1 MNEEVIVE
9 MYYKGQST
17 YDIAK
22 DHNTYPNK
30 IRRIL
35 IKHGVKLKTKSEAQ
49 KNALERGASHLPTK
63 GKARTKEERLKI
75 SKGLER
81 RWKNIDQKTY
91 DLYVSRA
98 KKRWNKMSEE
108 EKNNMKTLA
117 IQAIQAAGKEG
128 SKLEKYL
135 KYELENSGYKVE
147 IHKKNL
153 IQNQNL
159 EIDMYLPTLKTII
172 EVDGPSHFL
181 PIWGNEKLQKQ
192 IKSDEQK
199 TGLILSKGLAII
211 RVKHLKDS
219 LSLVDKENLKS
230 KILDIL
236 QNIESTFPDKSKRF
250 IEIEI

>member
-1 MNEEVIVE
+1 MNEERIVS
-9 MYYKGQST
+9 MYNDGKST

-22 DHNTYPNK
+22 DNNTYPNK

-35 IKHGVKLKTKSEAQ
+35 LKHGVKLKTKSEAQ
-49 KNALERGASHLPTK
+49 KNALKKGDSHLPTK
-63 GKARTKEERLKI
+63 GKKRTKEERLKI
-75 SKGLER
+75 SKGLEK
-81 RWKNIDQKTY
+81 RWKNIDKKTY

-98 KKRWNKMSEE
+98 KKRWDTMTED
-108 EKNNMKTLA
+108 EKVNMRTLA
-117 IQAIQAAGKEG
+117 IQAIQNAGKEG

-135 KYELENSGYKVE
+135 KVELEQAGYKVE

-159 EIDMYLPTLKTII
+159 EIDMYLPGLKTII

-181 PIWGNEKLQKQ
+181 PIWGDEKLQKQ
-192 IKSDEQK
+192 MKSDEQK

-211 RVKHLKDS
+211 RIKHLKDC
-219 LSLVDKENLKS
+219 LSLVNKETLRL

-236 QNIESTFPDKSKRF
+236 ASIKQSFPEKSERF